1 MHRIKKISQKH
12 YIISYYNDH
21 QNLPSRGFVMLLLTV
36 MFILPGFNGDF
47 CILYKART
55 IAWLAVQVL
64 VGMRQR

>member
-1 MHRIKKISQKH
+1 
-12 YIISYYNDH
+12 
-21 QNLPSRGFVMLLLTV
+21 MLLLTV